1 MNEDQTYR
9 MQRAQLLFQT
19 LRWIQEK
26 QLWGLSLDDLVRYTH
41 LGEWEVQHLFQ
52 EYLHK
57 EPLMLINQLFD
68 PSLIKATT
76 APQISLFDPTFELPE
91 KKRNVWQFSWNTIQ
105 ETPEEIHYAAYGH
118 FLGTLFI
125 AACDEGV
132 VQVTFEDAEDGLERL
147 RKSFPKSNLVP
158 GATSIMD
165 QVEQQLMSFFDSES
179 NPEPLPLAVKGSPFQ
194 VSVWKKLTEVPMGS
208 WKTYGDLALEL
219 GDPNA
224 SRAVGTAVGANPLAL
239 LIPCHR
245 ILHQTGKIGHFR
257 WHSWRK
263 QLLLA
268 IEK

>member
-19 LRWIQEK
+19 LRWVQEK
-26 QLWGLSLDDLVRYTH
+26 QLWGLSLNDLAEH
-41 LGEWEVQHLFQ
+41 MNLGEWEVQHLFQ

-57 EPLMLINQLFD
+57 DPLLLINQFFD

-76 APQISLFDPTFELPE
+76 APQISLFDQAFALPE
-91 KKRNVWQFSWNTIQ
+91 KKRKVGQFSWNIIQ
-105 ETPEEIHYAAYGH
+105 ETPEEIAYTTYEH

-125 AACDEGV
+125 ATCNEGV
-132 VQVTFEDAEDGLERL
+132 VQVTFEDAEDGLQRL
-147 RKSFPKSNLVP
+147 QKAFPKSNLIP
-158 GATSIMD
+158 GSSAMAD
-165 QVEQQLMSFFDSES
+165 LVEQQMISFFDPES
-179 NPEPLPLAVKGSPFQ
+179 TIKIISLAVKGSPFQ
-194 VSVWKKLTEVPMGS
+194 VSVWKKLTEIPMGS
-208 WKTYGDLALEL
+208 WRTYGDLALEL

-245 ILHQTGKIGHFR
+245 VLHQTGKIGHFR